1 MFFKITRAMVE
12 LPPEYQPVSRQQPEA
27 GGHSQ
32 QFQRL
37 RPSVDAYKNHP
48 SLECTPSG
56 ASGGQVTGGVQA
68 ASAVTPVISPRHM
81 YILHELFLHL
91 FLFEF
96 IYALLPHCTFCH
108 RCSLRLPCGA
118 TSFGGHCH
126 LLNQNQKA

>member
-1 MFFKITRAMVE
+1 MFFKITRGMVE

-56 ASGGQVTGGVQA
+56 ASGGRVTGGVQA
-68 ASAVTPVISPRHM
+68 ASAVTPVTSPRRG
-81 YILHELFLHL
+81 
-91 FLFEF
+91 
-96 IYALLPHCTFCH
+96 IYCTNCFSALVPV
-108 RCSLRLPCGA
+108 
-118 TSFGGHCH
+118 
-126 LLNQNQKA
+126 